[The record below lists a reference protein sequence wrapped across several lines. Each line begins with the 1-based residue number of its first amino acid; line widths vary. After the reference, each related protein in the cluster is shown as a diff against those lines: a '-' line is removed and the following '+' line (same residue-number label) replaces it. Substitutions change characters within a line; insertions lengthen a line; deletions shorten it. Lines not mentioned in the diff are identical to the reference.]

1 MNSYEIPLNLDQEI
15 QALEELIAKFRRKEI
30 SSVELKVHRVPF
42 GVYEQRE
49 PDTYMCRIRCS
60 GGIVTPQQLAGVAG
74 IAARYAIGKLHIT
87 TRQELQIHY
96 VKLDDL
102 IAVIRALKEIGLVT
116 RGGGGNTVR
125 NIVAQE
131 DAGIDHQEAFDVSG
145 YAVALT
151 SRLIS
156 EADSWTLPRKFK
168 IAFSGSAKDKGYATI
183 ADLGFIASIK
193 DGKKGFKVYVAGGLG
208 AKAEIGQLLFD
219 FIPEEELYNVAKAA
233 KSLFWKYG
241 NRKNKHTARLRFL
254 WTALGEEEFKKKFQE
269 EYDQVKQ
276 QGFKPLDL
284 IELENRFELSGLTI
298 ETPQDQDSF
307 LLWKKRCAREQKQK
321 GLFSVLLGVELGFID
336 VAQAKKL
343 ALFFGA
349 FGENSIRMTKEQNF
363 LFRNIPEKYLASVYH
378 FLKSSLPDFNQPVI
392 LSRIISCAGA
402 STCQLGICLSR
413 QAVKALISTL
423 SETKLDWEK
432 LGDFKINVSGCPN
445 SCGQHQAA
453 DLGFFGKAS
462 RKGDHLYPAY
472 NVVAGAKIAD
482 GKTRFAA
489 LVGEIA
495 AKDLPRVVKEF
506 LESGKQDLKG
516 VLAKYSQVPD
526 FAANKDYYY
535 DWGSDQVFSLAG
547 RRAGECSAGIFDL
560 IEFDLQ
566 NIKEARKSGQLAAL
580 VFYASRAL
588 LITRGVEPK
597 DQAQA
602 FSAFDEHFI
611 QAGLVDASFR
621 ELLKI
626 AQAGDGQGLL
636 EKKPEVHNLAQ
647 RVELLYEYMDNAF
660 NFKVPESPAKENKP
674 EAVAAA
680 IVKDFRGV
688 GCPMNFV
695 KTKMELAKLKSGQIL
710 EIWLDDGAPIENV
723 PGSAMAEGHKVI
735 SQNKTG
741 NYWVVRIEKK

>member
-1 MNSYEIPLNLDQEI
+1 MNSYEIPLNLDLEI
-15 QALEELIAKFRRKEI
+15 QALEELIAKFRRGEI
-30 SSVELKVHRVPF
+30 SAQELKAHRVPF

-49 PDTYMCRIRCS
+49 PETYMCRIRCS
-60 GGIVTPQQLAGVAG
+60 GGIVTPKQLAGVAE
-74 IAARYAIGKLHIT
+74 IAAQYALDKLHIT

-102 IAVIRALKEIGLVT
+102 ITVIRALEKIGLVT

-125 NIVAQE
+125 NIAVGE
-131 DAGIDHQEAFDVSG
+131 DAGIDPQEAFDVSG

-156 EADSWTLPRKFK
+156 EADSWNLPRKFK

-183 ADLGFIASIK
+183 TDLGFISRIK
-193 DGKKGFKVYVAGGLG
+193 DGKKGFKVYIAGGLG
-208 AKAEIGQLLFD
+208 AKAAIGQLLFD
-219 FIPEEELYNVAKAA
+219 FIPEEELYNVTKAA
-233 KSLFWKYG
+233 KGLFWKYG
-241 NRKNKHTARLRFL
+241 NRKNKHSARLRFL
-254 WTALGEEEFKKKFQE
+254 WKTLGEEEFKKKFQE
-269 EYDQVKQ
+269 EYQQVKQ
-276 QGFKPLDL
+276 QGFKPLALVD
-284 IELENRFELSGLTI
+284 LENRPQVSGLTI
-298 ETPQDQDSF
+298 EAPQDQDGF
-307 LLWKKRCAREQKQK
+307 LLWKKRCLREQKQK
-321 GLFSVLLGVELGFID
+321 GLFSVLLGVELGFIN
-336 VAQAKKL
+336 AALAKKL

-363 LFRNIPEKYLASVYH
+363 LFRNVPEKYLANVYN

-423 SETKLDWEK
+423 KEAKLDWEK
-432 LGDFKINVSGCPN
+432 LEDFKINVSGCPN

-472 NVVAGAKIAD
+472 NVAAGAKVAD
-482 GKTRFAA
+482 GKTSFA
-489 LVGEIA
+489 VISGEIA
-495 AKDLPRVVKEF
+495 AKDLPQMVKEF
-506 LESGKQDLKG
+506 LESNQPDLK
-516 VLAKYSQVPD
+516 VILAKYSQVPD

-547 RRAGECSAGIFDL
+547 RRGGECSAGIFDL
-560 IEFDLQ
+560 IELDLQ
-566 NIKEARKSGQLAAL
+566 NIKEARKSGLLAPL

-611 QAGLVDASFR
+611 QTGLVDASYR

-626 AQAGDGQGLL
+626 AQAGDDQGLL
-636 EKKPEVHNLAQ
+636 KRKPEVHNLAQ
-647 RVELLYEYMDNAF
+647 RIELLYEYMDNAF
-660 NFKVPESPAKENKP
+660 NFKIPESAAPGKP

-680 IVKDFRGV
+680 VVKDFRGV

-695 KTKMELAKLKSGQIL
+695 KTKMELAKLESGQIL

-723 PGSAMAEGHKVI
+723 PGSVMAEGHKVI
-735 SQNKTG
+735 SQAKTG
-741 NYWVVRIEKK
+741 NYWIVRIEKK